1 MHPDGPRARRR
12 PHFGSIAVGILRP
25 RDGALLMLIAGR
37 GAMWSSARPPKG
49 GLRLA
54 LAFLLLAL
62 APALAAPDSKRTPA
76 ASAACDLETVAS
88 GTVQSVTDGRTFI
101 LADGHEVRLPAV
113 EIPALPAV
121 AAPAP
126 AESAATTPAEPPQP
140 PPPDPDQAAAAA
152 LRSLLDGRHVALRA
166 SKLVTDR
173 YGRIL
178 ADALATRDGYPGSA
192 QKTLLSQGLAFLTT
206 RPGDPGCRA
215 ELRAAERIGRAAKL
229 GLWADPRYLPRA
241 AEDLAGLS
249 AERGR
254 FTLVEGKVVSVRE
267 SGGTIYVNFGRR
279 WSEDFTVTISKRNER
294 QFIDAGLRPSGLS
307 GRRVMVRG
315 WIEERGGP
323 WIEAAGPEQIEIIA
337 EK

>member
-1 MHPDGPRARRR
+1 
-12 PHFGSIAVGILRP
+12 
-25 RDGALLMLIAGR
+25 
-37 GAMWSSARPPKG
+37 
-49 GLRLA
+49 
-54 LAFLLLAL
+54 LAL
-62 APALAAPDSKRTPA
+62 APALAAPEKKRTPTA
-76 ASAACDLETVAS
+76 AANCDLETVAS

-113 EIPALPAV
+113 EIPALPAP
-121 AAPAP
+121 AAPATPAP
-126 AESAATTPAEPPQP
+126 AESAAAAAPEP
-140 PPPDPDQAAAAA
+140 PPPLPSDPDAAAATA
-152 LRSLLDGRHVALRA
+152 LRALLAGRHVALRA
-166 SKLVTDR
+166 SKLATDR

-206 RPGDPGCRA
+206 RPSEPGCVA
-215 ELRAAERIGRAAKL
+215 ELRAAERAGRTAKL
-229 GLWADPRYLPRA
+229 GLWADPRYLPRQA
-241 AEDLAGLS
+241 DDVAGLS

-279 WSEDFTVTISKRNER
+279 WSEDFTVTILKRNER

>member
-1 MHPDGPRARRR
+1 ME
-12 PHFGSIAVGILRP
+12 
-25 RDGALLMLIAGR
+25 
-37 GAMWSSARPPKG
+37 SSARPPKG

-54 LAFLLLAL
+54 SACLLLAL
-62 APALAAPDSKRTPA
+62 GPALAAPDSRRTPPP
-76 ASAACDLETVAS
+76 ASCDLETVAS

-101 LADGHEVRLPAV
+101 LAGGQEVRLPAI
-113 EIPALPAV
+113 EIPALPAPSA
-121 AAPAP
+121 AAPAASP
-126 AESAATTPAEPPQP
+126 APTESPAATPTAADP
-140 PPPDPDQAAAAA
+140 PPSPPPGPDAAAAAA
-152 LRSLLDGRHVALRA
+152 LRSLVEGRHVALRA
-166 SKLVTDR
+166 SKLATDR

-178 ADALATRDGYPGSA
+178 ADALATRDGYPASA
-192 QKTLLSQGLAFLTT
+192 QKTLLSQGLAFLTP
-206 RPGDPGCRA
+206 RLAEPGCRA
-215 ELRAAERIGRAAKL
+215 ELRAAERIGRTAKL
-229 GLWADPRYLPRA
+229 GLWADPRYLPRQA
-241 AEDLAGLS
+241 DDVAGLS

-279 WSEDFTVTISKRNER
+279 WSEDFTVTILKRNER
-294 QFIDAGLRPSGLS
+294 QFIEAGLRPSGLS

>member
-1 MHPDGPRARRR
+1 MGVLP
-12 PHFGSIAVGILRP
+12 AVM
-25 RDGALLMLIAGR
+25 LL
-37 GAMWSSARPPKG
+37 
-49 GLRLA
+49 GLLTPA
-54 LAFLLLAL
+54 LAI
-62 APALAAPDSKRTPA
+62 AAPDSKRAKPG
-76 ASAACDLETVAS
+76 SAACTLEMVAS
-88 GTVQSVTDGRTFI
+88 GTVATVIDGRT
-101 LADGHEVRLPAV
+101 LSWRM
-113 EIPALPAV
+113 
-121 AAPAP
+121 AARCGCRRSRSAP
-126 AESAATTPAEPPQP
+126 PTEPDAP
-140 PPPDPDQAAAAA
+140 PPPATTETAQPRARPGEAATDA
-152 LRSLLDGRHVALRA
+152 LKSLLAGRPVSLRA

-192 QKTLLSQGLAFLTT
+192 EKTLLSQGLARLAATL
-206 RPGDPGCRA
+206 PEPGCLA
-215 ELRAAERIGRAAKL
+215 ELRAAERLGRAAKL
-229 GLWADPRYLPRA
+229 GLWADPRYLPKQA
-241 AEDLAGLS
+241 DDVAGLS

-279 WSEDFTVTISKRNER
+279 WSEDFTVTILKRNER

-323 WIEAAGPEQIEIIA
+323 WIDAMGPEQIEIIA